1 MNKLFEKLSQLS
13 YPTVFFIASC
23 LTVVSVLPLWI
34 YISGQQTRFATK
46 AVETASVVPSSILTP
61 TDGPVPENPPTI
73 TRVYPWVGKAGDV
86 IIIEGKNFGN
96 YPKNRRLS
104 IGDAIVADTDISSWD
119 DTRIQAIIPDSPK
132 EGGTVALRINAY
144 PIVESLPLIFYD
156 QTATIRLRKQG
167 AIVSVE
173 GVSGEIRATLFTQ
186 NGKPFGSPSTSSG
199 FAQGEREITIT
210 AQPNE
215 KTTLFTLSPNEEILT
230 LLLADE
236 KGAYIPYSIN
246 PIEFGF

>member
-1 MNKLFEKLSQLS
+1 MKNMFEKLNQLS
-13 YPTVFFIASC
+13 YPTVIFIASC
-23 LTVVSVLPLWI
+23 ITLISVLPLWI
-34 YISGQQTRFATK
+34 YISGQQTNIATR
-46 AVETASVVPSSILTP
+46 AVETMSVVPTSIPTP

-104 IGDAIVADTDISSWD
+104 IGDAIVADALISQWS
-119 DTRIQAIIPDSPK
+119 DTQIEALIPSNPK
-132 EGGTVALRINAY
+132 SGEPAALRIDTY
-144 PIVESLPLIFYD
+144 PIVESLPLSFYD

-167 AIVSVE
+167 AVVSVE

-186 NGKPFGSPSTSSG
+186 NGK
-199 FAQGEREITIT
+199 REITIPDANQQT
-210 AQPNE
+210 MM
-215 KTTLFTLSPNEEILT
+215 LFTLSPSEEILT
-230 LLLADE
+230 LLLTDE
-236 KGAYIPYSIN
+236 KGTFIPYSLN